1 VRVGQR
7 YVTRPNGTNDSDE
20 AIIISF
26 NNTHVEYFCSVCQK
40 NHVCT
45 KKIFFN
51 EWKEDEEEEIRRG
64 NVVIKVGQTYI
75 NDYHTV
81 NIINIKDGIIYY
93 NDRLKDKKVGYNF
106 TSGIRIFE
114 IYLYNNKY
122 RCVNNVEEEEML

>member
-20 AIIISF
+20 AIIIGF
-26 NNTHVEYFCSVCQK
+26 NSTHVEYFCSACQK

-51 EWKEDEEEEIRRG
+51 EWKEDEEEEKMHCMCM
-64 NVVIKVGQTYI
+64 IKVGQTYK

-81 NIINIKDGIIYY
+81 SIINIKDGIIYY
-93 NDRLKDKKVGYNF
+93 NDKLKDREVGYNF
-106 TSGIRIFE
+106 TSGIRTFE
-114 IYLYNNKY
+114 IYLNNNKY
-122 RCVNNVEEEEML
+122 RCVNSTEEEEML